1 MEIILRESERLNALI
16 TDFLLFATPP
26 QSTKKPYE
34 IQKVID
40 ETIDLLIHS
49 PSFHEGIHIHRPAP
63 SKKIQAII
71 DVDQMKQ
78 VFWNL
83 LNNAV
88 QAISNG
94 GEIRID
100 LEQQN
105 GTSRETRFLLPS
117 SLKKRKEWLKISISD
132 TGSGISPQEK
142 EKIFEPFFTTKETG
156 TGLGLS
162 IVHKIIENHNGVIK
176 VESEVGKGSTFTLFL
191 PTE

>member
-1 MEIILRESERLNALI
+1 
-16 TDFLLFATPP
+16 
-26 QSTKKPYE
+26 
-34 IQKVID
+34 
-40 ETIDLLIHS
+40 
-49 PSFHEGIHIHRPAP
+49 
-63 SKKIQAII
+63 
-71 DVDQMKQ
+71 MKQ